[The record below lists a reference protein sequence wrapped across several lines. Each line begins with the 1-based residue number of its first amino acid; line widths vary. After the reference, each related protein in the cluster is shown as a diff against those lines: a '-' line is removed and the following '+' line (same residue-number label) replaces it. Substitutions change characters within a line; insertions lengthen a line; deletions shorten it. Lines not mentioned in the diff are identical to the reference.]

1 MLLDKREQNAV
12 VDIDGPRSFPS
23 KNNRT
28 IIILRARIRFE
39 SGQLLDI
46 SDDFLIESSGEWSRR
61 FAYYF
66 GASNSDERQR
76 IFLFDNHGLFGA
88 AEHLDLG
95 SDERLYVGD
104 PRLNGFSPENIDVT
118 DVCGFLDLYFDGIP
132 FPWAES

>member
-12 VDIDGPRSFPS
+12 VDIDGPRSFPA
-23 KNNRT
+23 KNDRT

-39 SGQLLDI
+39 SGHLLDI
-46 SDDFLIESSGEWSRR
+46 SDDFLIESSGEWARK

-66 GASNSDERQR
+66 GAPNGDERQR

-95 SDERLYVGD
+95 SDERLCAGD
-104 PRLNGFSPENIDVT
+104 PRLNGFSPENIDVS
-118 DVCGFLDLYFDGIP
+118 DVCGFLDLYFEGNP
-132 FPWAES
+132 FPWVLS